1 MKFKYLPH
9 TADIKF
15 QAFGKTLD
23 QAFENAALATF
34 QAMYENKIKEKIKK
48 TIKVKGI
55 DKESLLYNF
64 LEELIFLLDTEGF
77 FLSSIKVKIT
87 NLTLTATI
95 KGDKA
100 ENYSI
105 GLDVKAI
112 TYNEMFIKKQKD
124 QFILQVVL
132 DV

>member
-48 TIKVKGI
+48 NNK
-55 DKESLLYNF
+55 NRR
-64 LEELIFLLDTEGF
+64 
-77 FLSSIKVKIT
+77 
-87 NLTLTATI
+87 NR
-95 KGDKA
+95 
-100 ENYSI
+100 
-105 GLDVKAI
+105 
-112 TYNEMFIKKQKD
+112 
-124 QFILQVVL
+124 
-132 DV
+132 